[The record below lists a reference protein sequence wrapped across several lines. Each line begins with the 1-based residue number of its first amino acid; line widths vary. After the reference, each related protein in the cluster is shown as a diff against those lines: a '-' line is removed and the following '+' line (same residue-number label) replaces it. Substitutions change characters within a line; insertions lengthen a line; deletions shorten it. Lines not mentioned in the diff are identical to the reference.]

1 MDLVRHDLRDLLRK
15 YAASD
20 ALLTKQIIKLL
31 QVADALNES
40 DIAETDDLL
49 SEILDEVY
57 EDQEVIL
64 GSTQVSD

>member
-1 MDLVRHDLRDLLRK
+1 LDLVRHDLRDLIRK

-20 ALLTKQIIKLL
+20 ALLTQQIIKLL

>member
-20 ALLTKQIIKLL
+20 ALLTQQIIKLL

>member
-1 MDLVRHDLRDLLRK
+1 LDLVRHDLRDLLRK

-20 ALLTKQIIKLL
+20 ALLTQQIIKLL

>member
-1 MDLVRHDLRDLLRK
+1 LLRK

-20 ALLTKQIIKLL
+20 ALLTQQIIKLL

>member
-1 MDLVRHDLRDLLRK
+1 LIRR
-15 YAASD
+15 YASTD
-20 ALLTKQIIKLL
+20 ALLTQQIIKLL
-31 QVADALNES
+31 QVADALNEA